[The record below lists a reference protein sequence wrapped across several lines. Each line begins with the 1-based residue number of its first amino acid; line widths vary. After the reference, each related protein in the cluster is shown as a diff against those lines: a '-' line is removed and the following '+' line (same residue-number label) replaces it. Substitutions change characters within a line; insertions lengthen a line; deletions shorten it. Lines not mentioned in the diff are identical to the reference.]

1 MFYSYNI
8 SVTHGTTEPTAEETK
23 MEVSA
28 GIIHQVDLV
37 FPLNSNREI
46 YLRIFAGS
54 YQFIPVNAGGV
65 VRATNTIISTREFYE
80 VEEWNN
86 TLTLMAWNVHATTDF
101 DIGVNIGVLNRR
113 ILQPFSFEELLKVA
127 LGE

>member
-1 MFYSYNI
+1 MFYSYN
-8 SVTHGTTEPTAEETK
+8 VTVSAGTTEATAEET
-23 MEVSA
+23 EIPVSN

-46 YLRIFAGS
+46 YLRLFAGS
-54 YQFIPVNAGGV
+54 YQLIPVNPTGA
-65 VRATNTIISTREFYE
+65 VRANNTIISTREFFE
-80 VEEWNN
+80 VFEWSN
-86 TLTLMAWNVHATTDF
+86 TLTLKAWNVHATTDF
-101 DIGVNIGVLNRR
+101 DVGVNIGILSRK